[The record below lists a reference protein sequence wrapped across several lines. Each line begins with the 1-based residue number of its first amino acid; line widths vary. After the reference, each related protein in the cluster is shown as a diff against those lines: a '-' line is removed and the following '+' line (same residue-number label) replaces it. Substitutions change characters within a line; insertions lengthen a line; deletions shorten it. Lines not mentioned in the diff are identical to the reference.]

1 MAGRR
6 TSSGQTDGKACH
18 GSTLSV
24 VGGTELDGR
33 GSSGLAP
40 VGKAASLDI
49 SSTDGRPVDEGYRRT
64 LRPEL
69 SRE

>member
-24 VGGTELDGR
+24 VGGTELDG
-33 GSSGLAP
+33 GG
-40 VGKAASLDI
+40 AAD
-49 SSTDGRPVDEGYRRT
+49 
-64 LRPEL
+64 LRLWEKQQA
-69 SRE
+69 